1 MRMGMTTMAMNS
13 GFGVAGWTPNDMVME
28 FVIPA
33 EGGTVT
39 LPIVANATYFPAGY
53 TDGITIN
60 WGDGTITTMTNGT
73 AGTPNSHIYTVG
85 TYIVVIRGRLKK
97 FGTAATWVGKD
108 LIKNLL
114 SWGTLGTIDCSFAFY
129 ISKSLQGV
137 ATNFPTGVTLL
148 NSTFTGCSNAAFNPD
163 VSSWDVGNVTNMYGL
178 FDYCNGSAF
187 NPDVSSWDVRKVTTF
202 YNFFRAVTG
211 SFTGGKGVS
220 GTGLKN
226 WKIAAAAANAGYGF
240 AGAAK
245 SFGTSWLDEIL
256 IAWAARIG
264 ANPDPLST
272 NVTWH
277 FQGTQKYS
285 AAAAAAY
292 TALTT
297 PVENGGAGWTI
308 ICGGQA

>member
-97 FGTAATWVGKD
+97 FGTATTWVGKD

-148 NSTFTGCSNAAFNPD
+148 NSTFTGCSNA
-163 VSSWDVGNVTNMYGL
+163 
-178 FDYCNGSAF
+178 AF

-277 FQGTQKYS
+277 FQGAQKYS
-285 AAAAAAY
+285 AAAVDAY